1 MDLQTMVDCQNLLTM
16 LESYRANASAT
27 DKTAAQKSTI
37 RAIAAMIACDPEAQK
52 AELEKLL

>member
-1 MDLQTMVDCQNLLTM
+1 MVDCQNLLTM

-52 AELEKLL
+52 ADLEKLL